1 MSARPAPRSRTLR
14 RVTATRRFALVLVV
28 LSAMAAC
35 VAVDVVAGA
44 RPAVQVRVLRFVDAS
59 RRAHFRNGTSGPRVL
74 ITYIR
79 YPTRGHGPFPLVVFA
94 HGFALT
100 PQIYRR
106 LLDAWALAG
115 YVVAAPVF
123 PVENANAPG
132 GPDENDLVNEP
143 ADMSF
148 VVSRLTGPASPL
160 RRLIDRNKVA
170 FAGQSDGA
178 VSALSAAYDRRF
190 LDRRVDAAMVLS
202 GAALRGF
209 TRPPPGAPP
218 LLAVQG
224 SNDPINAPS
233 ETTDY
238 YRIMRRPKFLLWLIG
253 ATHLPPY
260 TTDDRWA
267 AIVDRTTT
275 DFLDHYLRGAA
286 LAPLITSGT
295 SNDLAR
301 MTSDP

>member
-1 MSARPAPRSRTLR
+1 M
-14 RVTATRRFALVLVV
+14 TATRRRALVLVV
-28 LSAMAAC
+28 LSATAAC
-35 VAVDVVAGA
+35 VAADVLASA
-44 RPAVQVRVLRFVDAS
+44 QPAVQVRVLRLVDTS
-59 RRAHFRNGTSGPRVL
+59 RRAHFRDGTSGPRVL
-74 ITYIR
+74 ITYVR
-79 YPTRGHGPFPLVVFA
+79 YPTRGHAPFPLVVFA

-100 PQIYRR
+100 PQIYSR
-106 LLDAWALAG
+106 LLDAWASAG

-132 GPDENDLVNEP
+132 GPDENDLLNEP
-143 ADMSF
+143 GDMSF
-148 VVSRLTGPASPL
+148 VVSRLTGPASPV
-160 RRLIDRNKVA
+160 RRLIDPSKIA

-178 VSALSAAYDRRF
+178 VAALSAAYDRRF
-190 LDRRVDAAMVLS
+190 LDRRVDAAVVLS

-209 TRPPPGAPP
+209 VRPLPGAPP

-224 SNDPINAPS
+224 SDDPINAPS

-238 YRIMRRPKFLLWLIG
+238 YRLMRRPKFLLWLIG

-275 DFLDHYLRGAA
+275 DFLDHYLRGAD
-286 LAPLITSGT
+286 LGPLITSGT
-295 SNDLAR
+295 RSGVTRLTSN
-301 MTSDP
+301 P